1 MARTRAPL
9 RRRPRL
15 TPRHSASGRPH
26 GELLLASP
34 SSRLFQVTK
43 IALRHFSYQG
53 GRAFVAGTGT
63 PTRLVLTL
71 RLSGRGTTRVEDS
84 TTRRMRQSRRRPR
97 TAPRRLQAHPPAHT
111 PLLSASGRRP
121 TTGTPDTPGSYPAS
135 KWSWYGSPT
144 PDSRW
149 AWYTTTA
156 STDGSTAVAGASTG
170 THTTALGQWETSYNW
185 YPRHAWFLPCV

>member
-121 TTGTPDTPGSYPAS
+121 TTGTPTRLVLTLRLSGRGTAARRRIRAGRGTPP
-135 KWSWYGSPT
+135 
-144 PDSRW
+144 SR
-149 AWYTTTA
+149 
-156 STDGSTAVAGASTG
+156 
-170 THTTALGQWETSYNW
+170 TSSRCCHP
-185 YPRHAWFLPCV
+185 PRRI